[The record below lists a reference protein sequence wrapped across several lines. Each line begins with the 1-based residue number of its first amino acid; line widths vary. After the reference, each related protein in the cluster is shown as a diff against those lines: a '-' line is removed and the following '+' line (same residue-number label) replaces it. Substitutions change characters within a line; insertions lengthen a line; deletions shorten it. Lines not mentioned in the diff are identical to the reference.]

1 MILRWFWALLT
12 ITLFLSGCTPFAPH
26 TLTVVSQPQA
36 EAWTRPLN
44 ETPLRQ
50 SFILPYNQSVSE
62 IELIMTFPDSAP
74 DLTSRPLTWKL
85 MSANN
90 ATLRE
95 GVIETATYENNTP
108 IRLVFDALPAGESL
122 DLALTAPANAQLS
135 LWRTIE
141 DRYPQGTLI
150 NNEDGFS
157 SDLLFTLRAQETPVT
172 LLTAFEVE
180 AEEWYR
186 AAQWLPLILLPLGW
200 MLLWALGNGE
210 GRPRAA
216 AAVGLSLGVIP
227 ILYLWFGLIHLHLYL
242 PLARSIFSIAI
253 ALTLFIVIRRWR
265 WLWAAWRDVPIGAVT
280 VLGFAIM
287 LSIVTWL
294 MAGRDYL
301 APPGTEMLDSGM
313 LAQQITDNGIVPLP
327 TPPLPPAALTSILST
342 ISQEDVGRLLIFSGL
357 LLAVAAVPALFALAE
372 EITEDSEVAVWLL
385 PLAWLW
391 QGMWNALAT
400 GDWFALYSYALM
412 PVAFALGLRALRV
425 KTAGRRALFLAAIPF
440 ATLFLVQGVAALLTW
455 LLTVATAIFLVA
467 LQQWNQRAET
477 RPSTSTTDEEPSIS
491 PALSLRT
498 LLPRSIAWLFLGFTL
513 LAPTLT
519 QRLPFI
525 GPPTRSLDALG
536 YDYLLVVII
545 LALGLRL
552 VRRWL
557 KPLVYPAYALVVVLL
572 LGLAWWRSA
581 PLPAVALSL
590 QPDEESVLLWM
601 DGRNTPATTQS
612 LINLE
617 VREGNLAPM
626 DGTFWSPVWN
636 HRPTAYSLTVD
647 DATLLRRALEPGALQ
662 DSLLRDELRRVG
674 ITHILLGNSQGPIK
688 PHDLQSQSWAR
699 LAYQSGG
706 AYLFEIV
713 SSDPTAQ

>member
-12 ITLFLSGCTPFAPH
+12 ITLFLSGCTPFTSH

-50 SFILPYNQSVSE
+50 TFILPYNQSVSE
-62 IELIMTFPDSAP
+62 IEVVLAIPESAP
-74 DLTSRPLTWKL
+74 LLTSRPLTWKL
-85 MSANN
+85 ISANN

-95 GVIETATYENNTP
+95 GVIETAGYLHNTP
-108 IRLVFDALPAGESL
+108 IRLVFEALPAGESV

-150 NNEDGFS
+150 DTADGFS
-157 SDLLFTLRAQETPVT
+157 SDLLFILRAEETPAT

-216 AAVGLSLGVIP
+216 AAVGLSLGMIP
-227 ILYLWFGLIHLHLYL
+227 ILYLWFGLVHLHLYL
-242 PLARSIFSIAI
+242 PLARSIFSIAM

-265 WLWAAWRDVPIGAVT
+265 WLWVAWRDIPIGAVT
-280 VLGFAIM
+280 VVGIAIL
-287 LSIVTWL
+287 LSIATWL
-294 MAGRDYL
+294 MAGREYL

-313 LAQQITDNGIVPLP
+313 LAQQITDNGVVPLP
-327 TPPLPPAALTSILST
+327 TPPLPPATLTSMLST
-342 ISQEDVGRLLIFSGL
+342 ISQEDVGKLLILSGL
-357 LLAVAAVPALFALAE
+357 ILAVAAVPALFAMAE
-372 EITEDSEVAVWLL
+372 EIIEDAEAAVWLL

-391 QGMWNALAT
+391 QGMWHALAT

-425 KTAGRRALFLAAIPF
+425 QTAGRRALFLASIPF
-440 ATLFLVQGVAALLTW
+440 ATLFLIQGVAALLTW
-455 LLTVATAIFLVA
+455 VLTVATAIFLIA
-467 LQQWNQRAET
+467 LQRYRKPAEADSFAS
-477 RPSTSTTDEEPSIS
+477 PSDEGSSIS
-491 PALSLRT
+491 TALSLRT

-525 GPPTRSLDALG
+525 GPPARSLDALG
-536 YDYLLVVII
+536 YDYLLIVIV
-545 LALGLRL
+545 LAVGLRL
-552 VRRWL
+552 VRPWL
-557 KPLVYPAYALVVVLL
+557 KPVIYPAYALVVLLL
-572 LGLAWWRSA
+572 LGLSWWRSA
-581 PLPAVALSL
+581 PLPPATLSL

-601 DGRNTPATTQS
+601 DGRNTPNTTQS

-617 VREGNLAPM
+617 VREGDVVPL

-636 HRPTAYSLTVD
+636 HRATAYSLLLD
-647 DATLLRRALEPGALQ
+647 DPTLLRRVLEPGALQ
-662 DSLLRDELRRVG
+662 DNLLRDELRRVG
-674 ITHILLGNSQGPIK
+674 ITHILLGNARGPIK

-706 AYLFEIV
+706 AYLFELV